1 MLLEYRDYLNQ
12 AADQRLIK
20 LRDGDRLAFD
30 EILQVADL
38 LHLFIFDDAVH
49 FGLSALIPE
58 EKYLIRDGV
67 ILQKI

>member
-12 AADQRLIK
+12 AADQRFVK
-20 LRDGDRLAFD
+20 LCDGGRLVLN
-30 EILQVADL
+30 EILQVPDL

-49 FGLSALIPE
+49 FVLSALIPE
-58 EKYLIRDGV
+58 PKDLIRDGV